1 MKLKKGQF
9 NFIDFIMGLVIF
21 AILITLFF
29 RYSSNITKEQEGITG
44 LAVEG
49 RTISNDLLSE
59 GFPSNWNS
67 SNVVIIGITNNNNQ
81 INETKLQNLINISYQ
96 QTRTLFRTKYQYYLH
111 FLDSYNSVIK
121 ITPTQEGIGYP
132 GVDSSNIEDVNTKKL
147 IKLERIVFFRNQ
159 MAKLVLYLW
168 E

>member
-1 MKLKKGQF
+1 MKHKKGQF
-9 NFIDFIMGLVIF
+9 NFLDFMMGVVIF
-21 AILITLFF
+21 AILMTIFF
-29 RYSSNITKEQEGITG
+29 KYSSNITKKQEGITG

-49 RTISNDLLSE
+49 KTISNDLLSQ

-67 SNVVIIGITNNNNQ
+67 SNVVIIGITDDNNQ
-81 INETKLQNLINISYQ
+81 INETKLNNLINVSYE
-96 QTRTLFRTKYQYYLH
+96 QTRTLFRTRYHYY
-111 FLDSYNSVIK
+111 FLFLNQNNSIIK

-132 GVDSSNIEDVNTKKL
+132 GVNSSNIGNINTKRL

-168 E
+168 Q